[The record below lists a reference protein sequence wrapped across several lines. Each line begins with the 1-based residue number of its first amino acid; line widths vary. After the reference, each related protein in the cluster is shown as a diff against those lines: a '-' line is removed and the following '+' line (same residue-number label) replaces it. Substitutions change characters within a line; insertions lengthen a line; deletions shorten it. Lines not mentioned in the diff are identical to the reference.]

1 MLVLALVQVQVQ
13 VQVQGLDLG
22 RGLVL
27 VRRQV
32 VAMGMEL
39 RVARPSRTQPKQLHP
54 QLGGVC

>member
-32 VAMGMEL
+32 VATGMPL
-39 RVARPSRTQPKQLHP
+39 RVVRPSRTLPKQLHP